1 MMQQFIAVVLL
12 PCMSAIAEPPGRA
25 ETVVYP
31 CPETAIFLKRE
42 EGPYLT
48 PQEYANKVHLVEGH
62 RDDRMPPEIKKAPP
76 TKKVTSKSKYKK
88 KYKNKRKK
96 RRT

>member
-12 PCMSAIAEPPGRA
+12 PCMSAMAEPPGKA

-42 EGPYLT
+42 EGQYRT
-48 PQEYANKVHLVEGH
+48 PNEYARKVHLVEGH
-62 RDDRMPPEIKKAPP
+62 RDDRMPPEVKKAAP
-76 TKKVTSKSKYKK
+76 TQKVASKSKKK
-88 KYKNKRKK
+88 KKHKRKK
-96 RRT
+96 RRA

>member
-31 CPETAIFLKRE
+31 CPETAIFLKRD
-42 EGPYLT
+42 EGAYLT
-48 PQEYANKVHLVEGH
+48 PQEYASNAHLTDGH
-62 RDDRMPPEIKKAPP
+62 RDDRMPPEVKKAAP
-76 TKKVTSKSKYKK
+76 TQKVASKSKKK
-88 KYKNKRKK
+88 KKHKRKK
-96 RRT
+96 RRA

>member
-31 CPETAIFLKRE
+31 CPETAIFIKRD
-42 EGPYLT
+42 EGAYIT
-48 PQEYANKVHLVEGH
+48 PQEYANNAHLTNGH
-62 RDDRMPPEIKKAPP
+62 RDDRMPPEIKKATP
-76 TKKVTSKSKYKK
+76 TQKVTAQYKSKKK
-88 KYKNKRKK
+88 KKSKRKK